1 MIRIIWGEWWS
12 VLEVSWSVYMANCCW
27 VGSNLGLWGTCIRFH
42 VAETEYP
49 HSWELQRESW
59 ILWQTWDHWK
69 DFVNGLLGFPFF
81 LCLTGWNHI
90 VEREHFI
97 FVEDLKFE
105 LGYMNSQKKTNVLLR
120 GKPETANS
128 LKSVE
133 FCRIW

>member
-1 MIRIIWGEWWS
+1 
-12 VLEVSWSVYMANCCW
+12 
-27 VGSNLGLWGTCIRFH
+27 
-42 VAETEYP
+42 
-49 HSWELQRESW
+49 
-59 ILWQTWDHWK
+59 
-69 DFVNGLLGFPFF
+69 
-81 LCLTGWNHI
+81 